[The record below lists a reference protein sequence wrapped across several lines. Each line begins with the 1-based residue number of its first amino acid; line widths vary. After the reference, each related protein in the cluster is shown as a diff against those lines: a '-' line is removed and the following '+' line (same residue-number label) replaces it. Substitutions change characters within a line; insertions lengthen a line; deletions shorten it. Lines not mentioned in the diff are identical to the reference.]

1 MGEDSSVGRA
11 VRLKSQ
17 AQYRRGFESPV
28 RQRISLP
35 ESTSSADSL
44 SAVSVRPPVCSLSV
58 RCPYGPRVQTL
69 SAVSVRPPCA
79 DSLSAV
85 SVRPPCAVSQCG
97 VRTAPVCRLSQC
109 GVRTAPVCRLSQYG
123 VRTAPVFNRMHRHL
137 CARTNPKH
145 CQPYHCLDTRKYCT
159 H

>member
-1 MGEDSSVGRA
+1 M
-11 VRLKSQ
+11 KSQ

-69 SAVSVRPPCA
+69 SVRCPYGPRVQTLSVRCPYGPRVQSHASTSVCTYK
-79 DSLSAV
+79 SQTLSAIPLFGHTKILHTLIGMGSAALAAAELYQV
-85 SVRPPCAVSQCG
+85 IKRSKFP
-97 VRTAPVCRLSQC
+97 
-109 GVRTAPVCRLSQYG
+109 
-123 VRTAPVFNRMHRHL
+123 
-137 CARTNPKH
+137 ARDNEVLR
-145 CQPYHCLDTRKYCT
+145 QIV
-159 H
+159 